1 MASPERRI
9 SSGLQ
14 SANRSP
20 GDGELLQSMNGL
32 SISSSHHAR
41 CSSAS
46 SKAGDLRPSTAARS
60 PITRTSSINND
71 SRSRSATPNLM
82 RKSSTTSLRSV
93 AGTTRPPSRRTS
105 TSNLRS
111 SAGKPSNFP
120 IIVEKPAPTVA
131 AVANEYFKRE
141 LDTLHAGL
149 STRPTETVVILHDAC
164 YGHRFSRPRSSKG
177 MLSTIVERPER
188 IQASV
193 LGVSTAYVRLGERHS
208 EGNVP
213 IHPNLDPTTL
223 PSIPFLILKTER
235 KLHLDASAVTNVHGT
250 KWMEEL
256 KMMCESA
263 EGKLATNGSELR
275 RPGINRGSDAQP
287 PQKLHEGD
295 LYLCS
300 ESQSAFEGALGAVCE
315 AVDIV
320 FSPSPQKRAFV
331 AVRPPGHHCSAS
343 HPSGFCWV
351 NNVQVGIMHGVLTH
365 GLTHA
370 AIIDFDLHHGD
381 GSQAIAWAHNKR
393 GLAKNAAAWKKTSIG
408 YFSLHD
414 INSYPCEYG
423 DEEKVK
429 NASLCIDNA
438 HGQNIWNVHLQE
450 WKTEVEFWT
459 LYQSKYSILL
469 EKARNYLRLQ
479 AERFQASGQVPRAA
493 IFLSAGFDASE
504 WEGAG
509 MQRHKVNVPTEFYAR
524 ITRDVVKLAA
534 EEGLGV
540 DGRVISVLEGGY
552 SDRALYS
559 GILSHLGGL
568 AGNEPIFTR
577 DDVNGGLGHEMGNRM
592 RSPSQKDSR
601 RSTLSEVDSLPKFT
615 GFPYDPSWWSASEL
629 DQLDAYTAPTPPRPI
644 KIRDG
649 PAPTYSSPTRASEAK
664 LTEMAKVRRSLS
676 GYNSSNGGR
685 PMEIRAITPPPPDV
699 PWPAAAHELSNLLIP
714 SDRQISSYKHEELN
728 PETNK
733 VKERQSLSS
742 INSEMGDVAAS
753 LPARSSTR
761 MSLRERK
768 PTRYT
773 DPDSD
778 VDTQTRRK
786 TVGGALAT
794 DKVRTL
800 NQPSNI
806 KGGDLIRLQAT
817 ARGKPAHA
825 RQLSRASS
833 VISRPATASNTSP
846 EPASAGL
853 QSGSHPSMRA
863 STSMG
868 VRTKSNGDLYAKKTR
883 PTAPGK
889 REAPGAPNFPKATKT
904 TTPKTDAALSQ
915 AVAGAPSPPASSN
928 AATRPGQ
935 EPAVGP
941 TSETTPPK
949 PTADA
954 GNDMD
959 KITNGMKRIKIKFL
973 TKEERESR
981 KREAAEKAAAK
992 EKAAAELQ
1000 AEPTTPAPTV
1010 PSILT
1015 TPVSAGDQPSF
1026 AESSSPAASTP
1037 ATTAT
1042 AQTPDLFIPYQPEG
1056 PTPAAAPVLGP
1067 IRILD
1072 PNVGARP
1079 ASASPSK
1086 PRPFE
1091 ARRVANAGSPE
1102 KTRSYH
1108 GHGFTAK
1115 SPIPFAARPG
1125 SSGGATMAPKS
1136 SGIPRRESGG
1146 NSRW

>member
-20 GDGELLQSMNGL
+20 GDGELAQSLNRL
-32 SISSSHHAR
+32 SISSSHR
-41 CSSAS
+41 TSSS
-46 SKAGDLRPSTAARS
+46 GSPKGGDLRPSTAARN
-60 PITRTSSINND
+60 PISRTSSIND
-71 SRSRSATPNLM
+71 DPRSRSATPNLM

-93 AGTTRPPSRRTS
+93 AGTSRPLSRRTS
-105 TSNLRS
+105 TTNLRPS
-111 SAGKPSNFP
+111 TGKPSNFP

-177 MLSTIVERPER
+177 LLSTIVERPER

-208 EGNVP
+208 EGSVP

-235 KLHLDASAVTNVHGT
+235 RLHLDASAVTNVHGT

-256 KMMCESA
+256 KMMCASA
-263 EGKLATNGSELR
+263 ETKLATIGNELR
-275 RPGINRGSDAQP
+275 RPDINRGSDAEP

-320 FSPSPQKRAFV
+320 FSTSPQKRAFV

-438 HGQNIWNVHLQE
+438 HGQNVWNVHLQE
-450 WKTEVEFWT
+450 WKTEVEFWE

-479 AERFQASGQVPRAA
+479 TKRFQALGQVPTGA

-504 WEGAG
+504 WEGVG

-559 GILSHLGGL
+559 GVLSHLSGL
-568 AGNEPIFTR
+568 TGNDPVFARE
-577 DDVNGGLGHEMGNRM
+577 DVNGGLGHEMGNRM

-601 RSTLSEVDSLPKFT
+601 QSASSEVDSLPKFPA
-615 GFPYDPSWWSASEL
+615 FPYDPSWWSASEL
-629 DQLDAYTAPTPPRPI
+629 DQLDAYTAPTPPKPI

-649 PAPTYSSPTRASEAK
+649 PAPTYCSPTRASEAK

-676 GYNSSNGGR
+676 GYNGSNGGR
-685 PMEIRAITPPPPDV
+685 PVEIRAITPPPPDV
-699 PWPAAAHELSNLLIP
+699 PWPAAAHELSNILIP
-714 SDRQISSYKHEELN
+714 SHRQTSSCKHEELN
-728 PETNK
+728 PEATK
-733 VKERQSLSS
+733 VKQHQSLGS
-742 INSEMGDVAAS
+742 INGEMADVAAS
-753 LPARSSTR
+753 LPPRSSTR

-778 VDTQTRRK
+778 VDTKTRRK

-794 DKVRTL
+794 DKRYLAAGYSLERVTGTSL
-800 NQPSNI
+800 CW
-806 KGGDLIRLQAT
+806 
-817 ARGKPAHA
+817 PAA
-825 RQLSRASS
+825 WQSS
-833 VISRPATASNTSP
+833 KYAAKYFYESP
-846 EPASAGL
+846 E
-853 QSGSHPSMRA
+853 
-863 STSMG
+863 
-868 VRTKSNGDLYAKKTR
+868 KK
-883 PTAPGK
+883 
-889 REAPGAPNFPKATKT
+889 EALRSPNFPTATKT
-904 TTPKTDAALSQ
+904 TTPKASAASSQ
-915 AVAGAPSPPASSN
+915 AAAGAASPPASNN
-928 AATRPGQ
+928 ACTKPGG
-935 EPAVGP
+935 ESTVGL
-941 TSETTPPK
+941 TSEKSPPK

-954 GNDMD
+954 GNGMD

-973 TKEERESR
+973 TKEERETR

-992 EKAAAELQ
+992 GKPAAEPTAVSATRPAPIELQ

-1010 PSILT
+1010 PSIVT
-1015 TPVSAGDQPSF
+1015 TPVSARDQPTF
-1026 AESSSPAASTP
+1026 AGSSPPAVSTP

-1042 AQTPDLFIPYQPEG
+1042 ARTPDLFIPYQPEG
-1056 PTPAAAPVLGP
+1056 PTPAAAPLSGP

-1072 PNVGARP
+1072 PNVGFPP
-1079 ASASPSK
+1079 APTSHSK
-1086 PRPFE
+1086 SCPFE
-1091 ARRVANAGSPE
+1091 ARKLAPVGSPE
-1102 KTRSYH
+1102 KARGH
-1108 GHGFTAK
+1108 RGHGFTAS

-1125 SSGGATMAPKS
+1125 SSGGATTAARS
-1136 SGIPRRESGG
+1136 SAIPRRESGG
-1146 NSRW
+1146 GSRGW

>member
-20 GDGELLQSMNGL
+20 GDGELLQSLNGL

-41 CSSAS
+41 CPSAS

-60 PITRTSSINND
+60 PISRTSSINID

-93 AGTTRPPSRRTS
+93 AGTARPPSRRTS

-111 SAGKPSNFP
+111 STGKPSNFP

-131 AVANEYFKRE
+131 AVASEYFKRE

-177 MLSTIVERPER
+177 LLSTIVERPER
-188 IQASV
+188 IQASI

-213 IHPNLDPTTL
+213 IHPSLDPTTL

-263 EGKLATNGSELR
+263 EAKLATSGSELR
-275 RPGINRGSDAQP
+275 RPDINRGSDAEA

-295 LYLCS
+295 LYLCP

-450 WKTEVEFWT
+450 WKTEVEFWD

-479 AERFQASGQVPRAA
+479 TERFQASGQVPRAA

-504 WEGAG
+504 WEGVG

-559 GILSHLGGL
+559 GVLSHLGGL

-577 DDVNGGLGHEMGNRM
+577 EDVNGGLGHEMGNRM
-592 RSPSQKDSR
+592 RSLSQEDSR
-601 RSTLSEVDSLPKFT
+601 RSTLSGVDSLPKFT
-615 GFPYDPSWWSASEL
+615 AFPYDPSWWSASEL
-629 DQLDAYTAPTPPRPI
+629 DQLDAYTAPTPLKPI

-676 GYNSSNGGR
+676 GYNGSNGGR

-728 PETNK
+728 PEATK

-742 INSEMGDVAAS
+742 INSDRSWEAS
-753 LPARSSTR
+753 TCTSAEQSIQ
-761 MSLRERK
+761 
-768 PTRYT
+768 RYF
-773 DPDSD
+773 
-778 VDTQTRRK
+778 
-786 TVGGALAT
+786 
-794 DKVRTL
+794 
-800 NQPSNI
+800 
-806 KGGDLIRLQAT
+806 
-817 ARGKPAHA
+817 
-825 RQLSRASS
+825 
-833 VISRPATASNTSP
+833 
-846 EPASAGL
+846 SAGYSL
-853 QSGSHPSMRA
+853 EHVTG
-863 STSMG
+863 TSLCWLAIWQPP
-868 VRTKSNGDLYAKKTR
+868 KYAAKYFY
-883 PTAPGK
+883 
-889 REAPGAPNFPKATKT
+889 EYFPKATKT
-904 TTPKTDAALSQ
+904 TTPKTGAASGQ
-915 AVAGAPSPPASSN
+915 AAAGAPSPPASNN
-928 AATRPGQ
+928 AATKPGR

-941 TSETTPPK
+941 PSEITPPK

-954 GNDMD
+954 GNDID

-1000 AEPTTPAPTV
+1000 AEPTTPAPTIPGIV
-1010 PSILT
+1010 T

-1026 AESSSPAASTP
+1026 AESSPPAASTP

-1042 AQTPDLFIPYQPEG
+1042 AQTPDPFIPYQPEG
-1056 PTPAAAPVLGP
+1056 PTPAAVPVSGP

-1072 PNVGARP
+1072 PNVGSRP
-1079 ASASPSK
+1079 ASASPRK

-1091 ARRVANAGSPE
+1091 ARKLATVSSPE
-1102 KTRSYH
+1102 KTRGYQ

-1115 SPIPFAARPG
+1115 SSIPFAARPG
-1125 SSGGATMAPKS
+1125 SSGGATMAAKS

-1146 NSRW
+1146 SSRG

>member
-20 GDGELLQSMNGL
+20 GDGELAQSLNRL
-32 SISSSHHAR
+32 SISSSHHT
-41 CSSAS
+41 SSS
-46 SKAGDLRPSTAARS
+46 GSPKGGDLRPSTAARN
-60 PITRTSSINND
+60 PISRTSSIND
-71 SRSRSATPNLM
+71 DPRSRSATPNLM

-93 AGTTRPPSRRTS
+93 AGTTRPLSRRTS
-105 TSNLRS
+105 TTNLRS
-111 SAGKPSNFP
+111 STGKPSNFP

-177 MLSTIVERPER
+177 LLSTIVERPER
-188 IQASV
+188 IQASI

-235 KLHLDASAVTNVHGT
+235 RLHLDASAVTNVHGT

-263 EGKLATNGSELR
+263 EVKLATNGNELR
-275 RPGINRGSDAQP
+275 RPDINRGSDAEP

-320 FSPSPQKRAFV
+320 FSTSPQKRAFV

-450 WKTEVEFWT
+450 WKTEVEFWE

-479 AERFQASGQVPRAA
+479 TKRFQASGQVPTGA

-504 WEGAG
+504 WEGVG

-559 GILSHLGGL
+559 GVLSHLSGL
-568 AGNEPIFTR
+568 TGNEPVFAR
-577 DDVNGGLGHEMGNRM
+577 EDVNGGLGHEMGNRM

-601 RSTLSEVDSLPKFT
+601 RSTLSEDDSLPKFPA
-615 GFPYDPSWWSASEL
+615 FPYDPSWWSASEL
-629 DQLDAYTAPTPPRPI
+629 DQLDAYTAPPPPKPI

-649 PAPTYSSPTRASEAK
+649 PAPTYCSPTRASEAK

-676 GYNSSNGGR
+676 GYNASNGGR
-685 PMEIRAITPPPPDV
+685 PVEIRAITPPPPDV
-699 PWPAAAHELSNLLIP
+699 SWPAAAHELSNLLIP
-714 SDRQISSYKHEELN
+714 SHRQISSCKHEELN
-728 PETNK
+728 PEATK
-733 VKERQSLSS
+733 VKQHQSLSS
-742 INSEMGDVAAS
+742 INGEMADVAAS
-753 LPARSSTR
+753 LPPRSSTR

-778 VDTQTRRK
+778 GDTKTRRK
-786 TVGGALAT
+786 TVGGTLAT
-794 DKVRTL
+794 DK
-800 NQPSNI
+800 
-806 KGGDLIRLQAT
+806 AT
-817 ARGKPAHA
+817 ARGKPAHS

-833 VISRPATASNTSP
+833 VISRPTTASNTSP

-853 QSGSHPSMRA
+853 QSGSHPSMRP
-863 STSMG
+863 STSMS
-868 VRTKSNGDLYAKKTR
+868 VRTKSNGNLNGKKTR
-883 PTAPGK
+883 PTAPEK
-889 REAPGAPNFPKATKT
+889 KEALRSPNFPKATKT
-904 TTPKTDAALSQ
+904 TTPKTNAASSQ
-915 AVAGAPSPPASSN
+915 AAAGAESPQASNN
-928 AATRPGQ
+928 ASTKPGR
-935 EPAVGP
+935 ESTVGL
-941 TSETTPPK
+941 TSEKSPPK
-949 PTADA
+949 PTAGA

-973 TKEERESR
+973 TKEERETR

-992 EKAAAELQ
+992 GKPATEPTAVSATRPAPLELQ

-1010 PSILT
+1010 PSIVT
-1015 TPVSAGDQPSF
+1015 TPVSARDQPTF
-1026 AESSSPAASTP
+1026 AGSSPPAASTP

-1042 AQTPDLFIPYQPEG
+1042 ARTPDLFIPYQPEG
-1056 PTPAAAPVLGP
+1056 PTPTAAPLSGP

-1072 PNVGARP
+1072 PNVGSPPAP
-1079 ASASPSK
+1079 ASHSK

-1091 ARRVANAGSPE
+1091 GRKLATVGSPE
-1102 KTRSYH
+1102 KARGYR
-1108 GHGFTAK
+1108 GHGFTAS

-1125 SSGGATMAPKS
+1125 SSGGATTAARIS
-1136 SGIPRRESGG
+1136 AIPRRESGG
-1146 NSRW
+1146 GSRGW